1 MITLKRTNSNDSDFS
16 LLTMQLD
23 NELKTI
29 YGATQEEFD
38 QYNEIADL
46 QTVVIAYENN
56 KPVGCGCFKQFDAD
70 SVEIKRMFVEP
81 GQRGKGI
88 GAFILNELENWAAE
102 TGYHSTVLE
111 TGTAQPAAVQLYKKL
126 GYQIIPNYHPY
137 IGNALSMCMKKLLAK
152 NLQERL

>member
-1 MITLKRTNSNDSDFS
+1 MN
-16 LLTMQLD
+16 
-23 NELKTI
+23 
-29 YGATQEEFD
+29 
-38 QYNEIADL
+38 
-46 QTVVIAYENN
+46 
-56 KPVGCGCFKQFDAD
+56 
-70 SVEIKRMFVEP
+70 
-81 GQRGKGI
+81 RGKGI

-102 TGYHSTVLE
+102 TGYQSTVLE